1 MAGIEEVLGR
11 RGEHHYRV
19 SVMIRGSDKLKIETC
34 GVYICMQITIMKYVC
49 LLTANRIS
57 GVMVSMFS

>member
-34 GVYICMQITIMKYVC
+34 GVYISTIFQAVNLSSGGNCSGKP
-49 LLTANRIS
+49 LT
-57 GVMVSMFS
+57 